1 MKKKAVLIVDDDRII
16 RKQLENELKR
26 DFFETFVAADGKTTL
41 EIFGR
46 EKIDIVILDV
56 KLPDIDGLELLKD
69 IKEKKPDCEV
79 IVITGVGSQEIAISS
94 LRRGAIDYIE
104 KPIDLD
110 ELVAALGRAV
120 EKLSEREEFS
130 YKNRLLV
137 IDDEEEI
144 VKRLTRVLGK
154 EGYEVIGAFNGKDG
168 LDVIQ
173 SSKID
178 VIITDIRMHD
188 MDGIDVLKKA
198 KKLYRDIEGI
208 VVTGFKD
215 QELAIK
221 SLRAGALDY
230 LTKPINLDEL
240 LFAVQRAIEKIN
252 LNRNQLYRSRELK
265 ITSEIITKM
274 NEELERRIK
283 ERSQE
288 LDQTQAQLF
297 QTSKLATLGE
307 MSAGLAHEMNQP
319 LGGISLT
326 AKYMGKLMERG
337 KLSNEEI
344 ESGLRDIE
352 TSVKRMA
359 RIIKHIRTF
368 ARQDTLAF
376 SEVNVNETIDSA
388 MSLLGEQLRLH
399 SIEVK
404 LDLDPALP
412 NIAGEPYQLE
422 QVWINI
428 IGNARDSMDEK
439 SERISDGRLQIDG
452 YKKSIN
458 ISTINHL
465 ESETPFVEV
474 RVTDN
479 GIGFT
484 EEQGKR
490 IFEPFFTT
498 KEVGKGMGLGLSI
511 THGII
516 ESHKG
521 TIEVE
526 GEAGEGAVVRILLPV
541 EDKNG

>member
-1 MKKKAVLIVDDDRII
+1 MTKILAIDDDQGNLTALSRML
-16 RKQLENELKR
+16 RRQKHGFSVMTAKSGAEGMEKANAELP
-26 DFFETFVAADGKTTL
+26 D
-41 EIFGR
+41 
-46 EKIDIVILDV
+46 VILLDIMMPGMDGYEVCERLKSNNKTRHIPVIMLTGMQTDSESRV
-56 KLPDIDGLELLKD
+56 KGLQLGADAFLT
-69 IKEKKPDCEV
+69 KPVENV
-79 IVITGVGSQEIAISS
+79 
-94 LRRGAIDYIE
+94 
-104 KPIDLD
+104 
-110 ELVAALGRAV
+110 ELVAQLNVMVRIKRAEGFLRKEKDLLEAIVRERTKALR
-120 EKLSEREEFS
+120 ESEEA
-130 YKNRLLV
+130 
-137 IDDEEEI
+137 
-144 VKRLTRVLGK
+144 KRQI
-154 EGYEVIGAFNGKDG
+154 EV
-168 LDVIQ
+168 Q
-173 SSKID
+173 M
-178 VIITDIRMHD
+178 R
-188 MDGIDVLKKA
+188 
-198 KKLYRDIEGI
+198 
-208 VVTGFKD
+208 
-215 QELAIK
+215 
-221 SLRAGALDY
+221 
-230 LTKPINLDEL
+230 
-240 LFAVQRAIEKIN
+240 
-252 LNRNQLYRSRELK
+252 
-265 ITSEIITKM
+265 
-274 NEELERRIK
+274 EELERRL
-283 ERSQE
+283 ESRTRE
-288 LDQTQAQLF
+288 LNQTQAQLF

-337 KLSNEEI
+337 RLSNEEI

-352 TSVKRMA
+352 TSVKRMS
-359 RIIKHIRTF
+359 RIIQHIRTF

-376 SEVNVNETIDSA
+376 SEVNINETIDSA

-404 LDLDPALP
+404 LYLDPALP

-428 IGNARDSMDEK
+428 IGNTRDSLDEK

-458 ISTINHL
+458 ISTINHS